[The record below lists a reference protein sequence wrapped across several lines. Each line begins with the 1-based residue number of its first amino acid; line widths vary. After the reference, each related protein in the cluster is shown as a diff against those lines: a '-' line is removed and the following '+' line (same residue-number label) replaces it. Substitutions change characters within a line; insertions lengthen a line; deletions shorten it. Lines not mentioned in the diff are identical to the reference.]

1 VWERGSANWILQ
13 AGQYTITPDHR
24 PLLGPTPVE
33 GLYVNTG
40 YSGHG
45 VMGSAAGGRIVVDTL
60 TGRLSPDQNPLRP
73 IREFQH
79 REIDRLWKHPCSF
92 PVIWSV
98 SVSSVSGFPVAS
110 TLTISSVDRE
120 R

>member
-45 VMGSAAGGRIVVDTL
+45 VMGSAAGSRIVVDTL
-60 TGRLSPDQNPLRP
+60 TGRLSPDQNPFRP

-79 REIDRLWKHPCSF
+79 RVIDRL
-92 PVIWSV
+92 
-98 SVSSVSGFPVAS
+98 
-110 TLTISSVDRE
+110 
-120 R
+120 